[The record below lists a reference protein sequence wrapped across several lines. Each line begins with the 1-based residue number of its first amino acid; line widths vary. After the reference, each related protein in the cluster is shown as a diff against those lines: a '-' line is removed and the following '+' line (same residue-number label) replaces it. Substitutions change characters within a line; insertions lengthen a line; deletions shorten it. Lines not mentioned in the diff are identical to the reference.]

1 MLTLTGNNQAA
12 GLWGDVTVNQGYLQV
27 TNVNQLGS
35 GRVVLNGGTLY
46 FPVTNGTF
54 NREIN
59 LGNSGG
65 SVFCWNWCNATFNG
79 GITGSG
85 FLNLAANNNYIQ
97 IGGTN
102 TYSGGTYLGSG
113 DRVWVLN
120 GSSLGTGP
128 VYMGSAGNST
138 DTAGSQDVLI
148 IQGTANLAANRVVM
162 LANDALIQVRV
173 AGIAQMASLEGVGL
187 IQLGYGGAT
196 TLQIG
201 SNGLSTEYFGR
212 IMDWDATYNSGL
224 TKVGTGSL
232 TLWGDNSYSGATTV
246 NNGTLVNNNY
256 VNGAVAVTSIV
267 VGSSDLY
274 DGPLGSST
282 APVYSGNGTTAGLVT
297 VNSGGTVTGAS
308 HFNAGLTVNGGTVS
322 GNIVVSGNLNST
334 GGVFTPGGNGAAG
347 ALTVG
352 GSITFD
358 SATKLYYDVGA
369 TSSDVIAAGSG
380 TPNLAGTVYVNP
392 LSGFGVGSYALMTY
406 TSGVTPSVASLSV
419 SPSSPLATTFL
430 SYGLSSNSTQVSLT
444 VSRNTAYAGTFN
456 WTGGV
461 SQDFGAAGNWDVG
474 YGLTPIAVDTAVVS
488 LTGGTTINLA
498 LPQTIATLSLTNT
511 GPLTLSGSALTV
523 TNAVAVGSGQ
533 TIQGGTLN
541 APVNLAVGGTIGGTA
556 AIGGNVTAT
565 GGTIAGTATLGGA
578 LVVNGGTGSGP
589 LAVNTNIAPTTVSVA
604 NGGTLGG
611 TGRISQAISLSTGG
625 TLTGTLTTG
634 VVTSVG
640 GVIAPNAGTLT
651 VGGLS
656 LDNATSLAYTL
667 GSTSGSINASGGS
680 VNLNNAILDI
690 TAGANF
696 TTGSYT
702 LINNASALGGTL
714 TLLAANLPLDNT
726 FFTYGQT
733 EASGTVT
740 LNVTRMAHTYQWTGA
755 GSDTNWT
762 DGSNWDGP
770 TGYGLY
776 PSSIDTASLNFT
788 ATNPA
793 TTNVNVDQ
801 AASVTAMGFTS
812 GSWNV
817 GGQGIAIGSGGLNYQ
832 STGTSV
838 IWAPITGSTLNVLAG
853 SLKLQ
858 NAQTFSGPVTVG
870 ASSGTATL
878 LVDASAALYTP
889 SVVINAGG
897 VLSGNG
903 TINAPVT
910 LAGGQLTSGS
920 DTLMLDGG
928 NLTST
933 GGTIA
938 GTVQF
943 GSSGAWVLTHS
954 SGTLTISGSISDQNS
969 VTTGSPA
976 AACFD
981 IGGGT
986 VTGNGSISY
995 QSPNSLDGVNVHER
1009 GDGDGRPD
1017 DHDQLPV
1024 HLQRL
1029 GEPDGR
1035 DGEHRFLGP
1044 VRGGHGLGLDDEERR
1059 HLRRLQHD
1067 QPDQ

>member
-1 MLTLTGNNQAA
+1 MIVNDGVGSYNGNDNEVIFQ
-12 GLWGDVTVNQGYLQV
+12 GDHNISTSARLYLQQDESLV
-27 TNVNQLGS
+27 WFQS
-35 GRVVLNGGTLY
+35 
-46 FPVTNGTF
+46 
-54 NREIN
+54 
-59 LGNSGG
+59 
-65 SVFCWNWCNATFNG
+65 
-79 GITGSG
+79 
-85 FLNLAANNNYIQ
+85 ANPT
-97 IGGTN
+97 IG
-102 TYSGGTYLGSG
+102 
-113 DRVWVLN
+113 
-120 GSSLGTGP
+120 
-128 VYMGSAGNST
+128 
-138 DTAGSQDVLI
+138 
-148 IQGTANLAANRVVM
+148 
-162 LANDALIQVRV
+162 
-173 AGIAQMASLEGVGL
+173 SLEGVGYVE
-187 IQLGYGGAT
+187 LGNVPYGANPDPGSGWSNT
-196 TLQIG
+196 VLTVGLNNLSTDFYGQIRDYSPTLG
-201 SNGLSTEYFGR
+201 MSNGLIKAG
-212 IMDWDATYNSGL
+212 A
-224 TKVGTGSL
+224 GTF
-232 TLWGDNSYSGATTV
+232 TLWGTCTYTGMTTV
-246 NNGTLVNNNY
+246 NNGGLVNNNC
-256 VNGAVAVTSIV
+256 VNGPVTV
-267 VGSSDLY
+267 VPGAAGQTPIYGGS
-274 DGPLGSST
+274 
-282 APVYSGNGTTAGLVT
+282 GTTVGLVT
-297 VNSGGTVTGAS
+297 VNAGGTLSGTGLL
-308 HFNAGLTVNGGTVS
+308 AGGLA
-322 GNIVVSGNLNST
+322 ST
-334 GGVFTPGGNGAAG
+334 GGSIAPGGSGAAG
-347 ALTVG
+347 TLTVQ
-352 GSITFD
+352 GSMTFD
-358 SATKLYYDVGA
+358 SATKLYYGLGSPAAPYDQISSGNA
-369 TSSDVIAAGSG
+369 TLSLAGS
-380 TPNLAGTVYVNP
+380 VVVNP
-392 LSGFGVGSYALMTY
+392 LPGFIAGGSYALITY
-406 TSGVTPSVASLSV
+406 TSGTAPSVANMSV

-498 LPQTIATLSLTNT
+498 SPQTIATLSLTNT

-541 APVNLAVGGTIGGTA
+541 APVNMALGGTIGGTA

-565 GGTIAGTATLGGA
+565 GGTIAGTPTLGGA
-578 LVVNGGTGSGP
+578 LTVNGGTGSGP
-589 LAVNTNIAPTTVSVA
+589 LSVNANIAPTTVSVA

-611 TGRISQAISLSTGG
+611 AGAISQAISVSTGG

-640 GVIAPNAGTLT
+640 GVIAPNAGTLK

-680 VNLNNAILDI
+680 VNLSNAILDI

-702 LINNASALGGTL
+702 LINNASSLGGTL

-755 GSDTNWT
+755 GSDTNWS

-770 TGYGLY
+770 TGYGLS

-858 NAQTFSGPVTVG
+858 NAQTFTGQVTVG

-889 SVVINAGG
+889 AVVINAGG

-903 TINAPVT
+903 TIDAPVT
-910 LAGGQLTSGS
+910 LAGGQLTSGG
-920 DTLMLDGG
+920 DALMLDGG

-943 GSSGAWVLTHS
+943 GPTQAWVLTHS

-969 VTTGSPA
+969 VTSGSSA

-995 QSPNSLDGVNVHER
+995 QSPYSQDGVNVH
-1009 GDGDGRPD
+1009 DGATVTGGLTITTNYLYICNASVSLTGGTVNIDSG
-1017 DHDQLPV
+1017 QLAV
-1024 HLQRL
+1024 GMASDWTTKNGGTYGGSSTINLTTNSFLAIYAGATLSGQQTINCDAGSYVQIYAGGTLTGASTIDSQLKLSGGTLTGGATVNGNVTSTGGTL
-1029 GEPDGR
+1029 GNVTVNGTLYQGSAR
-1035 DGEHRFLGP
+1035 
-1044 VRGGHGLGLDDEERR
+1044 
-1059 HLRRLQHD
+1059 
-1067 QPDQ
+1067 